1 MVIELKTILITGARS
16 GLAKNVIDKFKN
28 NKDYI
33 IYLTVENDEQLR
45 QIAKIYKD
53 IDNIKYFKLN
63 LLNSKDIKLVEKL
76 NIDILVSNAAIGIG
90 GSIAEIDIDKM
101 KENFEV
107 NVFNNFKLVQI
118 VLKQMIKRKKGKI
131 IMISSL
137 AGIVPI
143 PFLGSYCATKASIIK
158 LTECLKM
165 ELKNLDV
172 DIKISL
178 ILPGMYHTG
187 FNQVMLENK
196 YNDMNNSY
204 FKKEIELIRAKEN
217 LFFNLF
223 EFNSYNSI
231 TNKIYKAI
239 TSSNPKFIYKVPI
252 LHVIGAKIY
261 QILF

>member
-1 MVIELKTILITGARS
+1 MKTILITGARS
-16 GLAKNVIDKFKN
+16 GLAKNVIDKFIN
-28 NKDYI
+28 NDEYL

-45 QIAKIYKD
+45 QIAKIYKN
-53 IDNIKYFKLN
+53 IDNVKYFKLN
-63 LLNSKDIKLVEKL
+63 LLDEEDIKLVDKL

-90 GSIAEIDIDKM
+90 GSIAEMDINKI
-101 KENFEV
+101 KENFDV

-118 VLKQMIKRKKGKI
+118 VLKQMIRRKKGRI

-137 AGIVPI
+137 AGILPI

-158 LTECLKM
+158 LTECLKL
-165 ELKNLDV
+165 ELNNLDT

-196 YNDMNNSY
+196 YKDMEKGY
-204 FKKEIELIRAKEN
+204 FKDELELIRSKEN
-217 LFFNLF
+217 LFFNLL
-223 EFNSYNSI
+223 ELNSYKSI

-239 TSSNPKFIYKVPI
+239 TIENPKFIYKAPF
-252 LHVIGAKIY
+252 LHVLGAKIY
-261 QILF
+261 QIFF

>member
-1 MVIELKTILITGARS
+1 MKTILITGARS
-16 GLAKNVIDKFKN
+16 GLAKSVVDRFIN
-28 NKDYI
+28 NEEYL

-45 QIAKIYKD
+45 QVAKIYKD
-53 IDNIKYFKLN
+53 INNIKYFKLN
-63 LLNSKDIKLVEKL
+63 LLDEEDIKLVDKL
-76 NIDILVSNAAIGIG
+76 DIDILVSNAAIGIG
-90 GSIAEIDIDKM
+90 GSVAEIDIDKM
-101 KENFEV
+101 KENFDV

-118 VLKQMIKRKKGKI
+118 VLKQMIKRKTGRI

-137 AGIVPI
+137 GGILPI

-158 LTECLKM
+158 LTECLKL

-196 YNDMNNSY
+196 YKDMDNGY
-204 FKKEIELIRAKEN
+204 FKEELELIRTKEN
-217 LFFNLF
+217 LIFNLF
-223 EFNSYNSI
+223 ELKSYSTI

-239 TSSNPKFIYKVPI
+239 TTDNPKFIYKAPL
-252 LHVIGAKIY
+252 LHVIGSKIY

>member
-1 MVIELKTILITGARS
+1 MICLKTILYTGARS

-28 NKDYI
+28 NKEYL

-63 LLNSKDIKLVEKL
+63 LLNDKDIKLVEKL
-76 NIDILVSNAAIGIG
+76 NIDILVCNAAIGIG
-90 GSIAEIDIDKM
+90 GSVAEIDINIM

-107 NVFNNFKLVQI
+107 NVFNNFKLVQL
-118 VLKQMIKRKKGKI
+118 VLKQMIKRKNGRI
-131 IMISSL
+131 IMISSI

-158 LTECLKM
+158 LTECLKL
-165 ELKNLDV
+165 ELKNLNTN
-172 DIKISL
+172 IKISL

-196 YNDMNNSY
+196 YNDAANSY
-204 FKKEIELIRAKEN
+204 FKKEIELIRKKEN
-217 LFFNLF
+217 LFFCLF
-223 EFNSYNSI
+223 ELNSYNSI

-239 TSSNPKFIYKVPI
+239 TSNNPMFIYKAPL
-252 LHVIGAKIY
+252 LHAIGSKIY

>member
-1 MVIELKTILITGARS
+1 MKTILYTGARS
-16 GLAKNVIDKFKN
+16 GLAKSVIDKFIN
-28 NKDYI
+28 NEEYL

-53 IDNIKYFKLN
+53 INNVKYFKLN
-63 LLNSKDIKLVEKL
+63 ILEDNDINLVEKL

-90 GSIAEIDIDKM
+90 GSVAEIDIEKM
-101 KENFEV
+101 KENFNV
-107 NVFNNFKLVQI
+107 NVFNNFKLVQL
-118 VLKQMIKRKKGKI
+118 VLKQMIKRKKGRI
-131 IMISSL
+131 IMVSSL
-137 AGIVPI
+137 GGILPI

-158 LTECLKM
+158 LTECLKL
-165 ELKNLDV
+165 ELKNIDV

-196 YNDMNNSY
+196 YKDMDKGY
-204 FKKEIELIRAKEN
+204 FKDELELIRNKEN
-217 LFFNLF
+217 LIFNLL
-223 EFNSYNSI
+223 ELNSYSSI

-239 TSSNPKFIYKVPI
+239 TSEKPKFIYKAPL

-261 QILF
+261 QIFY